1 MNFKNYT
8 MIKRMNK
15 GLLFALLVLIMILLI
30 PIEPKAT
37 PLIIIPICF
46 TWIYANEKHF

>member
-37 PLIIIPICF
+37 PLIVMPIVF
-46 TWIYANEKHF
+46 TWIYANH

>member
-15 GLLFALLVLIMILLI
+15 GLLFVVLVLIMIILI

-37 PLIIIPICF
+37 PLIVIPIVF
-46 TWIYANEKHF
+46 TWIYAN

>member
-15 GLLFALLVLIMILLI
+15 GLLFVVLVLIMILLI

-37 PLIIIPICF
+37 PLILIPIVF
-46 TWIYANEKHF
+46 TWIYANN

>member
-1 MNFKNYT
+1 

-15 GLLFALLVLIMILLI
+15 GLLFVVLVLIMILLI

-37 PLIIIPICF
+37 PLIVIPIVF
-46 TWIYANEKHF
+46 TWIYAN